1 MRYRTIIERERQA
14 AARADARTKQ
24 NQHVRYMKADKYMRD
39 YEEAYKAL
47 YGEPITLTEKRGFIT
62 IGKKLYRYNLLPG
75 LTAKLWA
82 QVQERD
88 NGGAD

>member
-24 NQHVRYMKADKYMRD
+24 NQHVRCLKAEKYMRD
-39 YEEAYKAL
+39 YEEAYEAL
-47 YGEPITLTEKRGFIT
+47 NGEPITLAEKHGFIS
-62 IGKKLYRYNLLPG
+62 IGKKRYRYNALPG

-82 QVQERD
+82 EVQERD